1 MSKWWARPL
10 FWFFRRR
17 EDKLALIDEGGAS
30 RLVDACAADEVKL
43 AKGMVPIATGRRREP
58 VERLPSEPG
67 PVPPRRPK
75 PQGKEVQ
82 KTPGAFQVPP
92 PGLAERHRAAGRG
105 GSEFKLAWLDS
116 PTPLVLVVRFHGS
129 GPNQADLVQGAR
141 KWTLLRRE
149 DRGRTVVPLPVHGS
163 EDVHLLIET
172 RAKWSAWVQAGDTVP
187 VIEARYASHGSFV
200 LRYLDGPARFHMEH
214 RARGVF
220 SVTEL
225 TSEFEQGRRV
235 LSGNGRAAATGEL
248 AEPAF
253 LHVRAEGDWQITVT
267 PR

>member
-1 MSKWWARPL
+1 M
-10 FWFFRRR
+10 
-17 EDKLALIDEGGAS
+17 
-30 RLVDACAADEVKL
+30 
-43 AKGMVPIATGRRREP
+43 
-58 VERLPSEPG
+58 
-67 PVPPRRPK
+67 
-75 PQGKEVQ
+75 
-82 KTPGAFQVPP
+82 
-92 PGLAERHRAAGRG
+92 
-105 GSEFKLAWLDS
+105 
-116 PTPLVLVVRFHGS
+116 VRFHGS
-129 GPNQADLVQGAR
+129 GPNQADLVQVAR

-149 DRGRTVVPLPVHGS
+149 NRGRTVIPLPVRGS

-172 RAKWSAWVQAGDTVP
+172 RAKWSAWAQAGDTVP

-214 RARGVF
+214 QARGVF

-225 TSEFEQGRRV
+225 TPEFEQGPRV